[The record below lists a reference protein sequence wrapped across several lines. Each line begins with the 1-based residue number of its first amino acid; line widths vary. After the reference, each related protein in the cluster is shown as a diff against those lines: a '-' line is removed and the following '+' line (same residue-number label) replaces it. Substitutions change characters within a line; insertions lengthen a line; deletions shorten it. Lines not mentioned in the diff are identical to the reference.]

1 MDKKYNLEEM
11 KKKALQ
17 QFKTGMPLFGKGGA
31 FAPLLQDF
39 LQEALE
45 AEMEAHLT
53 QEERSKGNKRNG
65 RGSKKVK
72 TSVGTFEIHPPED
85 RHSSFKPYILPK
97 RETVLADTLQDKIIG
112 LYGRGMSSRDI
123 SKHLEEIYDT
133 KISHNTLMAITDRI
147 IPAVKKWQARPLKSF
162 YPIMYLDAM
171 YQKIQANGTATT
183 KAVYNI
189 LAINKDGRKE
199 ILGVYIK
206 ESEGANFWLEVLT
219 NLQNRGLKDV
229 LIVCT
234 DNLTGFGKA
243 IQAVFPKAQLQ
254 TCVVH
259 QIRNSLKYIGS
270 KDKKDFMTD
279 LKKVY
284 KAPTKE
290 MAKQELTVLEQKWGE
305 KYPIVI
311 RSWYDNWSKLSTYFE
326 YTEPIRRLIYTTN
339 IIEGYHRQLRKVT
352 KNKGVF
358 PNDDALLKLI
368 YLATKNIEKKWTVS
382 ARDWCLAVQQ
392 LSIKFGD
399 RMILDLDL
407 K

>member
-85 RHSSFKPYILPK
+85 RHSSFKRYILPK
-97 RETVLADTLQDKIIG
+97 RATVLAEILQDKIIG

-171 YQKIQANGTATT
+171 YQKIQANGTSTT

-189 LAINKDGRKE
+189 LAI
-199 ILGVYIK
+199 L
-206 ESEGANFWLEVLT
+206 
-219 NLQNRGLKDV
+219 
-229 LIVCT
+229 
-234 DNLTGFGKA
+234 
-243 IQAVFPKAQLQ
+243 
-254 TCVVH
+254 
-259 QIRNSLKYIGS
+259 SL
-270 KDKKDFMTD
+270 
-279 LKKVY
+279 
-284 KAPTKE
+284 
-290 MAKQELTVLEQKWGE
+290 
-305 KYPIVI
+305 
-311 RSWYDNWSKLSTYFE
+311 
-326 YTEPIRRLIYTTN
+326 
-339 IIEGYHRQLRKVT
+339 
-352 KNKGVF
+352 
-358 PNDDALLKLI
+358 
-368 YLATKNIEKKWTVS
+368 
-382 ARDWCLAVQQ
+382 
-392 LSIKFGD
+392 
-399 RMILDLDL
+399 
-407 K
+407 

>member
-189 LAINKDGRKE
+189 LAINKDGYNE

-339 IIEGYHRQLRKVT
+339 MIEGYHRQLRKVT

>member
-1 MDKKYNLEEM
+1 M